1 MIEAVLLARV
11 AALPCWSGR
20 VEVGELEGGITNR
33 NLLVQDA
40 RGRYVVR
47 LGEDIPVHGIMRF
60 NELAASHVAHAA
72 GLSPRVVYAEQG
84 LMVLEY
90 LEARALTPEQVREPG
105 RLSALVELLRRC
117 HLEVP
122 KHLRGPVLSFNVF
135 HVLRNYG
142 AWLIE
147 HDSQY
152 AAELTGL
159 LERAARLEQLTGAVR
174 LVWGHND
181 LLAANLLDDGRRL
194 WLIDWDYG
202 GFNTPLFDLGG
213 LASNSGFGEALE
225 LELLSCYFG
234 RAPGP
239 DLLRR
244 YRALKCASLLRETMW
259 SMVSEQTSSLDFN
272 YAAYTAD
279 NRRRFEGAWEQL
291 KE

>member
-1 MIEAVLLARV
+1 MIEAVLLERV

-60 NELAASHVAHAA
+60 NELAASQAAHAA

-90 LEARALTPEQVREPG
+90 LEAQALTPEQVREPG

-122 KHLRGPVLSFNVF
+122 KYLRGPVLSFNVF
-135 HVLRNYG
+135 HVLRSYG

-147 HDSQY
+147 HESPY

-159 LERAARLEQLTGAVR
+159 HERAARLERLTGAIR

-225 LELLSCYFG
+225 RELLSCYFG
-234 RAPGP
+234 KAPGP

-244 YRALKCASLLRETMW
+244 YQALKCASLLRETMW
-259 SMVSEQTSSLDFN
+259 SMVSEQTSSLDFD

-291 KE
+291 RE